1 MKKVNDFR
9 QKVFHHNNI
18 GRVKNVVKKTMD
30 VFNKKLPNGSSLHR
44 LANLLDLIKRV
55 RRLRRLLPKLSS

>member
-9 QKVFHHNNI
+9 QKVFHYNNI

-30 VFNKKLPNGSSLHR
+30 VLQQKTP
-44 LANLLDLIKRV
+44 
-55 RRLRRLLPKLSS
+55 